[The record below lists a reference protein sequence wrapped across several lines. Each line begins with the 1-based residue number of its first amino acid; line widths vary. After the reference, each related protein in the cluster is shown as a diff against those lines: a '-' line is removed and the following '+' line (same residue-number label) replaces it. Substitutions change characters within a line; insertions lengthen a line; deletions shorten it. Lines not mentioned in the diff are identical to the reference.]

1 MATNYGPDLVDSN
14 GNTLTPSNLA
24 HAGQTYFLIVTGMG
38 QTIPAASTNS
48 VGTGEIVPASN
59 VILAINNVG
68 VPVSSVQYQQGARGV
83 YIIAFTL
90 PVPFAT
96 GTNLPLAL
104 EMTVNSQTFYDN
116 MPVFCPA
123 FTNEN
128 AWSREASCSPA
139 PTLSVTPP
147 QLIACC
153 GDSDHLNSA
162 SPQPASK

>member
-1 MATNYGPDLVDSN
+1 MVVQVGASTTQVTGVTVYPAQPAIIVYQGSGGTNYPDLVDSN
-14 GNTLTPSNLA
+14 GNLVTPSNPA
-24 HAGQTYFLIVTGMG
+24 TAGQTYFLIVTGMG

-96 GTNLPLAL
+96 GNNLPLNL
-104 EMTVNSQTFYDN
+104 EMTVNGQTFPDT
-116 MPVFCPA
+116 MPVVFP
-123 FTNEN
+123 
-128 AWSREASCSPA
+128 S
-139 PTLSVTPP
+139 
-147 QLIACC
+147 I
-153 GDSDHLNSA
+153 H
-162 SPQPASK
+162 